1 MTRKS
6 PGRASTRLRGEE
18 FGKSYATN
26 LVALTHNRNTIN
38 LARLRAYQ
46 NFGLELA
53 RRGEMNV
60 SKFVATFIDFPESI
74 QDELVKHLRDF
85 TRVPIEVYEA
95 AGAIRFPRRFIP
107 LPGGRHE

>member
-1 MTRKS
+1 MMERKKPAPTRVGNGANFQS
-6 PGRASTRLRGEE
+6 ADTR
-18 FGKSYATN
+18 N
-26 LVALTHNRNTIN
+26 LVSLSTDRNATN

-60 SKFVATFIDFPESI
+60 SQFIATFIDFPESV
-74 QDELVKHLRDF
+74 QTELVKRLRDF

-107 LPGGRHE
+107 LPGGRR

>member
-1 MTRKS
+1 MMETKKPSPTRVGNGADFQSADTRKVV
-6 PGRASTRLRGEE
+6 P
-18 FGKSYATN
+18 
-26 LVALTHNRNTIN
+26 LTQNRNATD

-60 SKFVATFIDFPESI
+60 SQFVATFIDFPEPV
-74 QDELVKHLRDF
+74 QAELMERLVDF
-85 TRVPIEVYEA
+85 TRVPIEKYEA

-107 LPGGRHE
+107 LQGDRR